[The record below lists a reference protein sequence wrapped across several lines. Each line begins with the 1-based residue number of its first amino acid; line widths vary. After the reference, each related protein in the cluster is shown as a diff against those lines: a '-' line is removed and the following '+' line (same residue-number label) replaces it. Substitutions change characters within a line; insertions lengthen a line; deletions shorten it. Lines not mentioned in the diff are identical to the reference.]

1 MSAIVVCEQ
10 WGSLLF
16 WFPTGMR
23 LILEPKANAVLDR
36 IEEILEDESINPFL
50 YEPMQSRILSG
61 EEEGAFAWIAANYL
75 NNYFDNPGF
84 L

>member
-1 MSAIVVCEQ
+1 
-10 WGSLLF
+10 
-16 WFPTGMR
+16 MR

-36 IEEILEDESINPFL
+36 IEEILDDQSINPFL
-50 YEPMQSRILSG
+50 YEPIHSRILSG

-75 NNYFDNPGF
+75 NNYFDNPGKMIS